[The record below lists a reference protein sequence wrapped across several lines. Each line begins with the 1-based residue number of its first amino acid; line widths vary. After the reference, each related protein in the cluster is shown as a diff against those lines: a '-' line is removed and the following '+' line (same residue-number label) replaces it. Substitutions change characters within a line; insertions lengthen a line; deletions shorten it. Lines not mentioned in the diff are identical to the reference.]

1 MPNIVYKM
9 LATKK
14 RKVSNDALIFTSRIG
29 EKIKEVSNFSKSSV
43 NTYVNNLD
51 KGVFMIKEIIS
62 QISNRWGGDNPVVM
76 RSQLVEFSCGL
87 ISSIQTIKNLE
98 TRHPNIIKGKFTFGK
113 RKVGYPTEAVIEFLE
128 TRLREGQGE
137 ENE

>member
-14 RKVSNDALIFTSRIG
+14 RKVSNDAPIFTSRTG

-62 QISNRWGGDNPVVM
+62 QISNRWGGQSRCYAV
-76 RSQLVEFSCGL
+76 STCGIQLW
-87 ISSIQTIKNLE
+87 TNLK
-98 TRHPNIIKGKFTFGK
+98 HPNNKKSGNKTS
-113 RKVGYPTEAVIEFLE
+113 
-128 TRLREGQGE
+128 
-137 ENE
+137 

>member
-1 MPNIVYKM
+1 M
-9 LATKK
+9 L
-14 RKVSNDALIFTSRIG
+14 N
-29 EKIKEVSNFSKSSV
+29 
-43 NTYVNNLD
+43 
-51 KGVFMIKEIIS
+51 EIIK
-62 QISNRWGGDNPVVM
+62 QIRNRWGDNPVVM

-98 TRHPNIIKGKFTFGK
+98 TKHPNIIKGKFIFGK

>member
-1 MPNIVYKM
+1 MI
-9 LATKK
+9 TK
-14 RKVSNDALIFTSRIG
+14 
-29 EKIKEVSNFSKSSV
+29 
-43 NTYVNNLD
+43 
-51 KGVFMIKEIIS
+51 IIN
-62 QISNRWGGDNPVVM
+62 QIRNRWGDNPVVM

-98 TRHPNIIKGKFTFGK
+98 TKHPNIIKGKFTFGK

-128 TRLREGQGE
+128 NRLREGQGE